1 MFNQRLNRNTTWSS
15 HVLQSIPAPRSLPC
29 CPTKRFVSFWLRWVN
44 QTSMR
49 RWHGKYR
56 QVGLF
61 HLELPSLQPW
71 ARQMWCLTHP
81 LWKEM
86 KMTRRRPRDHNEQA
100 NFPILGKRMLCLRM
114 TCWGCRWRWRACRG
128 HQKLFWKVGTKHL
141 SILLYSYSI
150 RYCSDKSFIYND
162 QW

>member
-15 HVLQSIPAPRSLPC
+15 HVLQSIPAPQVVALLPDKTVRVFLA
-29 CPTKRFVSFWLRWVN
+29 PLGEPDLDEEVT
-44 QTSMR
+44 
-49 RWHGKYR
+49 R
-56 QVGLF
+56 QVVLF

-100 NFPILGKRMLCLRM
+100 NFPILGKMMLCLRM

-150 RYCSDKSFIYND
+150 RYCNDTSFIYNE